1 MHTTTVTPCTLD
13 KKRMVMEALI
23 EALPPDHQRAFDRY
37 YSEGAHA
44 AQAVEGTGLTE
55 GKFRALR
62 DEVRQRYQAATSG
75 HLDPQEWLDRQER
88 LTARMDEIRGRRRIT
103 RDELIQTMR
112 EREAL
117 FGKRVQS

>member
-23 EALPPDHQRAFDRY
+23 EALPADHQRAFVRY
-37 YSEGAHA
+37 YSEGMHA
-44 AQAVEGTGLTE
+44 AQAVIGTGLTE
-55 GKFRALR
+55 SEFRIVR
-62 DEVRQRYQAATSG
+62 DGVRKRYQSATSG
-75 HLDPQEWLDRQER
+75 HLDPQEWLERQQR
-88 LTARMDEIRGRRRIT
+88 LAARLDAIRRRRSIT

-117 FGKRVQS
+117 FGKQVQ